1 MISAD
6 GVTGCDCAKYFPQS
20 VVFYLFLL
28 RLNAVFLNL
37 VTIYECALSSPKTP
51 YQVQFHESAV
61 RIFVTGKKILVENA
75 YLVES
80 SKVENTELYG
90 ANCVCAK
97 ECDKGKNL

>member
-20 VVFYLFLL
+20 VVLYLLLL

-51 YQVQFHESAV
+51 YQVQFLESAV
-61 RIFVTGKKILVENA
+61 RIFVTDKKILVENA
-75 YLVES
+75 QKS

-97 ECDKGKNL
+97 ECDKGKKL

>member
-1 MISAD
+1 MQNISLR
-6 GVTGCDCAKYFPQS
+6 
-20 VVFYLFLL
+20 VFIFLL
-28 RLNAVFLNL
+28 QLNAVFLNL
-37 VTIYECALSSPKTP
+37 VSIYECALSSPKTP

-97 ECDKGKNL
+97 ECDTGKNL